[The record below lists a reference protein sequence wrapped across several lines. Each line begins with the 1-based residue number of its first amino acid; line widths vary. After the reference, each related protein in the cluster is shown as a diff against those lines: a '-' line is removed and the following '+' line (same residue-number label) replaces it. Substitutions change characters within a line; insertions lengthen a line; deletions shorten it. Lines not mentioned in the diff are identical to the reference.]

1 MKFLRSFIL
10 CFICL
15 LLVSCQ
21 KTTIKDNTKQE
32 RNSARN
38 QTQSYEVIKKP
49 EAALSKNMK
58 QMFLVQGQERPYF
71 IFRQDISGKEQYVK
85 CELNIENKWD
95 TEKAKWSDY
104 IVKHNKNES
113 CQIISDSNR
122 ILYILCSN
130 NKKSK
135 HNLYRIMPE
144 KEPQKLDIEDIYIL
158 QKGQKLLSFNIINEN
173 KLVFFFSQDE
183 TDIQGTAMEYDI
195 AKEEFLK
202 GNGHVDD
209 ISANFDKDG
218 NYYCISPKQK
228 LIMKK
233 SLYSNIPEAV
243 IKCDAIANDCQNH
256 LLTIQDDYGYILT
269 GNGIY
274 GGKIS
279 DKKWEVI
286 IPKEKIYYCKDFL
299 TPVLGIANMVK
310 VPGKDT
316 EFFLMTWKN
325 AECSDFEWI
334 HYITGATH

>member
-32 RNSARN
+32 RNSERN
-38 QTQSYEVIKKP
+38 QTQNYEVIKKP
-49 EAALSKNMK
+49 GAALSENMK

-130 NKKSK
+130 NKKLK
-135 HNLYRIMPE
+135 HSLYRIMPE
-144 KEPQKLDIEDIYIL
+144 KEPQKLDIE
-158 QKGQKLLSFNIINEN
+158 
-173 KLVFFFSQDE
+173 
-183 TDIQGTAMEYDI
+183 
-195 AKEEFLK
+195 
-202 GNGHVDD
+202 D

-243 IKCDAIANDCQNH
+243 IKCDAIADDCQNH

-286 IPKEKIYYCKDFL
+286 IPKEKIYYCKDFP
-299 TPVLGIANMVK
+299 TPVFGIANMVK

-325 AECSDFEWI
+325 AERSDFEWI
-334 HYITGATH
+334 HYITE